1 MKQESKNGGRKRGKE
16 GKLASRQAKTKE
28 KTKRRKENKEENKT
42 VYCIWTEA
50 VYCIW
55 TAKPKTQAVIALYG
69 SALNESLQGCL
80 GGSVG

>member
-1 MKQESKNGGRKRGKE
+1 MKQESKKGGRKRGRERGKE
-16 GKLASRQAKTKE
+16 RKLASRQAKKKE
-28 KTKRRKENKEENKT
+28 KKKRRKEKKEENK
-42 VYCIWTEA
+42 IEA

-55 TAKPKTQAVIALYG
+55 TAKPKAQAVIALYG